1 MFKVGD
7 TIICAYSNGTDG
19 LKTQGEY
26 RVYATYNI
34 RSNGTQQ
41 IALEDH
47 LDSGEHDSKRFM
59 LKKSMIKQV
68 MENARNV

>member
-7 TIICAYSNGTDG
+7 TVICAYSNGTDG
-19 LKTQGEY
+19 LKTQCEY
-26 RVYATYNI
+26 KVYATYNI
-34 RSNGTQQ
+34 RSDGTQQ

-47 LDSGEHDSKRFM
+47 LDLGDHDSKRFM